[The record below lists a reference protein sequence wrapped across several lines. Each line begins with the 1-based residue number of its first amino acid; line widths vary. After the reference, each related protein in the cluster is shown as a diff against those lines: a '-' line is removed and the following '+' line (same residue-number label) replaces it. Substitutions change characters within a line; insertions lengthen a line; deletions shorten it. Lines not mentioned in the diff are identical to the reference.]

1 MEKLQDIRKKGI
13 FEKYSEEN
21 LHTTNEVLACKLTME
36 FTQEC
41 RYHMITE
48 NAKGT

>member
-1 MEKLQDIRKKGI
+1 MRKGI

-21 LHTTNEVLACKLTME
+21 LHSTDEVLASKLTME
-36 FTQEC
+36 FSQEY
-41 RYHMITE
+41 RHQMITE